1 MIIVQTLVQ
10 EELSMELIR
19 RWCSF
24 RLAHPILSGL
34 FYAFAWML
42 FGALILSILL
52 WMTQMQE
59 QDLSLY
65 TYIVHAFAML
75 SGGFV
80 AGKRSTNKGWYQ
92 GGITGILYGLI
103 VLLVGFLA
111 LDAGMNGKDLMHLG
125 IAFVI
130 GAGGGMFG
138 INFSK

>member
-1 MIIVQTLVQ
+1 
-10 EELSMELIR
+10 MELIR

-24 RLAHPILSGL
+24 RLAHPIFSGL

-42 FGALILSILL
+42 LGALLLSLLL
-52 WMTQMQE
+52 WLTQLQE

-65 TYIVHAFAML
+65 TYIVHAFAIL
-75 SGGFV
+75 SGGLV
-80 AGKRSTNKGWYQ
+80 AGKRSPNKGWYQ

-111 LDAGMNGKDLMHLG
+111 LDAGMNGQDLLHLG

-138 INFSK
+138 INLSK